1 MELTLF
7 VASLL
12 LTSIKSCSL
21 MTPPL
26 GQLYISQIQLLDST
40 FDFNLL
46 LRIHRS
52 AGNGIVSNT
61 WCKLMDVDTGE
72 FSEVVECDT
81 YEAHVRPY
89 SPYSSNY
96 TADAVHINSLVD
108 NCDGSTAT
116 VNLTRPNGNTLV
128 IQDFPY
134 NQSTCTLPEPIS
146 MYYSFTMNHYNGVP
160 IYATF
165 VAIESTVH
173 VIVFNASDIDTYS
186 LHPATITSEQ
196 FMGDMSMYVTFTD
209 PSFLVTR
216 LQVFEDVNVLM
227 SPLPCC
233 LSDSSS
239 LSQYLITMPNDT
251 SDTFVLD
258 LTSVTWGSQ
267 IDVDTKIAIS
277 DGLGFATSFSVYH
290 LDDDPVTATE
300 YAPDLCDI
308 GQTVNCLVAPCE
320 VSSGCQ
326 MHPNAVCVNDYCG
339 GCTAKWYDKM
349 LVQTL
354 DNDLMEDVTDSC
366 DAGCICPAV
375 FDPVYCEDGE
385 TYSNSCDAGCNGMT
399 QCTKKMPIPPLVI
412 DRKKVIEHKKKM
424 RIQTFK
430 HLRSRWRNVD
440 KRSKHAAVAV

>member
-1 MELTLF
+1 MLTQE
-7 VASLL
+7 SLAKWWNAI
-12 LTSIKSCSL
+12 LTKHMFDL
-21 MTPPL
+21 TVLTPVTIQPM
-26 GQLYISQIQLLDST
+26 QYISIHWLIIATAPQQQSISHVQMETHWLSKISRTISPHAL
-40 FDFNLL
+40 FLNL
-46 LRIHRS
+46 
-52 AGNGIVSNT
+52 
-61 WCKLMDVDTGE
+61 
-72 FSEVVECDT
+72 F
-81 YEAHVRPY
+81 
-89 SPYSSNY
+89 
-96 TADAVHINSLVD
+96 
-108 NCDGSTAT
+108 
-116 VNLTRPNGNTLV
+116 
-128 IQDFPY
+128 Q
-134 NQSTCTLPEPIS
+134 CTL
-146 MYYSFTMNHYNGVP
+146 
-160 IYATF
+160 
-165 VAIESTVH
+165 
-173 VIVFNASDIDTYS
+173 
-186 LHPATITSEQ
+186 
-196 FMGDMSMYVTFTD
+196 TD